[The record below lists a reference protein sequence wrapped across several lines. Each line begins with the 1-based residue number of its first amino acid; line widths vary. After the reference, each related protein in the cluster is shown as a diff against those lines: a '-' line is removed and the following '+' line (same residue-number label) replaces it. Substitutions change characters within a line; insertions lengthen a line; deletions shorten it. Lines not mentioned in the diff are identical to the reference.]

1 MSFLASLLP
10 EFILKTIM
18 FSAHSTLVMSNVP
31 GPIDPVSI
39 NGYEIKNLS
48 FLVPHRGTT
57 GIGLSVFSYRG
68 KMQFGMIADKSL
80 IETSEDL
87 DYILGNIEEEL
98 LIMKNFIRCEGFV
111 RKWSIFK
118 KS

>member
-1 MSFLASLLP
+1 
-10 EFILKTIM
+10 M

-31 GPIDPVSI
+31 GPVDPVSI
-39 NGYEIKNLS
+39 NGYEIKNMS
-48 FLVPHRGTT
+48 FLVPHRGLT

-98 LIMKNFIRCEGFV
+98 IIMKNFIRCEGFV